1 VIGAAA
7 RARALFHPSQLPR
20 RGRHEQPGS
29 DLDAP
34 GRPQRHLVKE
44 DHVTPRF
51 IDWIWHIR
59 GNVALAPG
67 QSSEEA
73 FERLSPLFQEINTSH
88 ERTEDTLTFR
98 KKKQA
103 PQDKMSIFDW
113 GILAIELGVDGATLR
128 YHLTSRALLAC
139 FLAPFLFLAIGAAT
153 VGIGTLEK
161 PPTAEAK
168 KEAEAAEKKLAAV
181 PMNPIDKFLGAP
193 EPEKPD
199 EKKKK
204 EEAEKAKA
212 ANGKDKK
219 KEEEEKKGPSPTPA
233 YVFAGI
239 FATLYVGGR
248 ILEDWLIKRLF
259 RKRLAGA

>member
-1 VIGAAA
+1 
-7 RARALFHPSQLPR
+7 L
-20 RGRHEQPGS
+20 
-29 DLDAP
+29 
-34 GRPQRHLVKE
+34 KE
-44 DHVTPRF
+44 DRVSARF

-59 GNVALAPG
+59 GSLALAPG
-67 QSSEEA
+67 QSSDEA
-73 FERLSPLFQEINTSH
+73 FERLAPLFQQINTTH
-88 ERTEDTLTFR
+88 ERADDMLTFR
-98 KKKQA
+98 KRKQA
-103 PQDKMSIFDW
+103 PQDKMSIFD
-113 GILAIELGVDGATLR
+113 GGTLTIEQGVEGSRLR

-139 FLAPFLFLAIGAAT
+139 FLAPFLFLAIAAAT
-153 VGIGTLEK
+153 IHIGTLEK
-161 PPTAEAK
+161 TPTAAEK
-168 KEAEAAEKKLAAV
+168 KEAEEAEKKLASV

-212 ANGKDKK
+212 KAKDGDKK
-219 KEEEEKKGPSPTPA
+219 KEEEKKGPSPTPA

-239 FATLYVGGR
+239 FAALYVGGR